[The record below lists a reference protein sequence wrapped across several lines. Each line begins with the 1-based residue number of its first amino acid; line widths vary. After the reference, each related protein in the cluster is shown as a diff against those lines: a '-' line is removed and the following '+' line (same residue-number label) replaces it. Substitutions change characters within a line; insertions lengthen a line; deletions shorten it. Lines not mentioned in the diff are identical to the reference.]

1 MIAITPGVPLMTA
14 LEEAVLK
21 YAVEWLKVHPAG
33 HFIVSGGAV
42 PVCRS
47 AAYVAYIFFKGY
59 RFCCRLILL
68 GLPLT
73 LRTVFE
79 GVPLLLPPVIGRA
92 AAYVAYCFLK
102 VFRCCCRL
110 LLLGLPLTLRTVFEG
125 LPLLL
130 PPVIGRAA
138 AIVAY

>member
-21 YAVEWLKVHPAG
+21 YAVEWLKLHPAG

-42 PVCRS
+42 PVCGYCRLRC
-47 AAYVAYIFFKGY
+47 VHFFKW
-59 RFCCRLILL
+59 CR
-68 GLPLT
+68 
-73 LRTVFE
+73 
-79 GVPLLLPPVIGRA
+79 
-92 AAYVAYCFLK
+92 
-102 VFRCCCRL
+102 RCCCL
-110 LLLGLPLTLRTVFEG
+110 LLLGLPLALRTVFEG

-130 PPVIGRAA
+130 PPAIVRAA